1 MKSINLNLKNRSN
14 SDSLLLLRTTING
27 QRLVYSTGI
36 KVPTKY
42 WDDNKSRL
50 VINSSFSRAR
60 AINAQIEHL
69 KVLFAKILQQYYLS
83 GIVPTINMI
92 KKELDIHFKK
102 KSSVADSFNKY
113 IDIFIEQRFEDPTI
127 KKASVKVYGTFRNHF
142 LRYVSNRVIAFED
155 LSVDF
160 IVDFIKYLQLKG
172 YSDNHVCKIIVTM
185 KTILNTAAEKGINKN
200 RAYKSKLVS
209 VPRRPADGIYLNE
222 DELKLIEAL
231 EIGKQR
237 LSETRDLFLIG
248 CYTGL
253 RYGDFTSLK
262 TDNVIKLNT
271 GKKAF
276 RVITSKTSD
285 LLIIPIHPVVQ
296 KILDKHN
303 HVLPKGVSN
312 QKMNAHLKL
321 IGEKAGLND
330 LIVKRIFRNN
340 RAVKYVHKKFEL
352 ICTHTARRSFASNAY
367 KAGIPSISIMKITG
381 HKREETFMKYIKL
394 SLEEHAIKM
403 AENSFFN

>member
-1 MKSINLNLKNRSN
+1 
-14 SDSLLLLRTTING
+14 
-27 QRLVYSTGI
+27 VYSTGI

-42 WDDNKSRL
+42 WDENKSRL
-50 VINSSFSRAR
+50 VINSSFNRAR

-69 KVLFAKILQQYYLS
+69 KVIFAKTLQQYYTS
-83 GIVPTINMI
+83 GKTPTTRMI
-92 KKELDIHFKK
+92 KDELDIHFKK
-102 KSSVADSFNKY
+102 KSSITNSFNQY
-113 IDIFIEQRFEDPTI
+113 IDIFIEDRYVDPKI
-127 KKASVKVYGTFRNHF
+127 KHASVKVYGTFRNHF
-142 LRYVSNRVIAFED
+142 LRYVSNRRIAFDD

-160 IVDFIKYLQLKG
+160 ILEFIKYLQLKG
-172 YSDNHVCKIIVTM
+172 YSDNHVCKMVTTM

-209 VPRRPADGIYLNE
+209 VTQSPADNIYLNE
-222 DELKLIEAL
+222 DELKLLEEL
-231 EIGKQR
+231 EISKQR

-262 TDNVIKLNT
+262 EDNVIKLNT

-285 LLIIPIHPVVQ
+285 LLIIPIHPIVQ
-296 KILDKHN
+296 KILEKHN
-303 HVLPKGVSN
+303 HILPEGVSN

-321 IGEKAGLND
+321 IGEKAGLTD

-340 RAVKYVHKKFEL
+340 RAVKYVHKKHEL